1 MEKIV
6 LSYKIYQNVLEL
18 LVPYSISGYHP
29 QYDIR
34 SAYDKFKLTNNL
46 PLKRIR
52 SQLKNII
59 YTEVFSNSTKEEI
72 KEEIVSYFRL
82 LYENYIDS
90 RVLKDFEFL
99 FKKERFDLVEE
110 YINSAVDLAFSGNY
124 HKNVKIQNDDL
135 NNISF
140 GSEKNTNSK
149 SSYRVKSEDT
159 TSEAFLAGI
168 AGVALGVGIAE
179 ATDDNSDN
187 YDNYDNSDYSDY
199 SDNYDDSSSDYSD
212 NYDDSS
218 SDYSDN
224 YDDSSS
230 DY

>member
-18 LVPYSISGYHP
+18 LVPYSISGYNP

-34 SAYDKFKLTNNL
+34 RADEKFSMTNKL

-52 SQLKNII
+52 AELKNII

-72 KEEIVSYFRL
+72 KEEIVSFFRL
-82 LYENYIDS
+82 LYENYIDF

-99 FKKERFDLVEE
+99 FKKERFALVEE
-110 YINSAVDLAFSGNY
+110 YINSAVDLTFSGNY
-124 HKNVKIQNDDL
+124 HKNDL

-159 TSEAFLAGI
+159 TSDAFLAGI

-179 ATDDNSDN
+179 ATDDNSDD
-187 YDNYDNSDYSDY
+187 YDD
-199 SDNYDDSSSDYSD
+199 YDDSSSDY
-212 NYDDSS
+212 
-218 SDYSDN
+218 
-224 YDDSSS
+224 
-230 DY
+230 

>member
-18 LVPYSISGYHP
+18 LIPYSIRGYMW
-29 QYDIR
+29 YYNTNRAD
-34 SAYDKFKLTNNL
+34 DKFELTNDL
-46 PLKRIR
+46 PLKIIR
-52 SQLKNII
+52 AELKNII

-72 KEEIVSYFRL
+72 KEEIVSFFRL
-82 LYENYIDS
+82 LYSKYSGN
-90 RVLKDFEFL
+90 RVLIDFEFL

-110 YINSAVDLAFSGNY
+110 YIDSAVHLAFSGNY

-159 TSEAFLAGI
+159 TSDAFLAGI
-168 AGVALGVGIAE
+168 TGVALGVGIAE
-179 ATDDNSDN
+179 ATDDNSD
-187 YDNYDNSDYSDY
+187 DYDNS
-199 SDNYDDSSSDYSD
+199 SSDC
-212 NYDDSS
+212 
-218 SDYSDN
+218 
-224 YDDSSS
+224 
-230 DY
+230 

>member
-18 LVPYSISGYHP
+18 LVPYSISGYNP

-34 SAYDKFKLTNNL
+34 RADQKFSMTNKL

-52 SQLKNII
+52 AELKNII

-72 KEEIVSYFRL
+72 KEEIVSFFRL
-82 LYENYIDS
+82 LYENYIDF

-99 FKKERFDLVEE
+99 FKKERFALVEE
-110 YINSAVDLAFSGNY
+110 YITSAVDLAFSGNY
-124 HKNVKIQNDDL
+124 HNQKIKNDDL

-159 TSEAFLAGI
+159 TSDAFLAGI

-179 ATDDNSDN
+179 ATDDNSDD
-187 YDNYDNSDYSDY
+187 YDN
-199 SDNYDDSSSDYSD
+199 SSSDY
-212 NYDDSS
+212 
-218 SDYSDN
+218 
-224 YDDSSS
+224 
-230 DY
+230 